1 MPPPEWRATCL
12 RQLGRGVA
20 AYRAGQLTGSLWAL
34 ARLGVK
40 LEARLLAQYA
50 AALAPLLA
58 NLTRQ
63 QAEEVVR
70 AAEVYVQPGA
80 EAAQELAAL
89 AEAAG
94 RRLEEGAFFEA
105 AAGAGA

>member
-1 MPPPEWRATCL
+1 MPPAEWRATCL

-40 LEARLLAQYA
+40 LEARLLQQYA
-50 AALAPLLA
+50 GALGPLLG

-63 QAEEVVR
+63 QAEEVVG

-89 AEAAG
+89 AEAA
-94 RRLEEGAFFEA
+94 RKRLEEGQFFEA
-105 AAGAGA
+105 GAEA